1 MKKVI
6 RIVLAVLLCIVL
18 ACAAAFAVFYAS
30 RLRTLASVEQ
40 LSAYEDGYNLYRMNV
55 CYDYSIERMIARGID
70 DDQAMIDTVLKEALP
85 LLPVKLK
92 APAFG
97 CTAFTVRDTESGVH
111 MGRNY
116 DFKNDTSAM
125 LVYCAPKDG
134 YRSVAFAALDNVSA
148 NTPEQSRKQKIAALT
163 APFICLDGMN
173 EKGVSIAVL
182 TLDSAPTHQKNGK
195 PTIFTT
201 LAIRLVLDRAASTAE
216 AVALL
221 GEYDMLA
228 TSGRDYHFY
237 ITDAAGDGRV
247 IEYDCESEAR
257 TLVATPSEA
266 VTNFFIL
273 YKDRV
278 LPNQK
283 NGIYGH
289 GKERYDAVLDVLAEQ
304 PRPSSETVW
313 AALRASSQEP
323 NPKDITSNTQ
333 WSIHFFNTNGTLEV
347 TLRRHWQDR
356 FVYSLSENTV
366 TRAE

>member
-125 LVYCAPKDG
+125 LVYCAPKNG

-283 NGIYGH
+283 T
-289 GKERYDAVLDVLAEQ
+289 AF
-304 PRPSSETVW
+304 TVTEKRGMTRCLMCLPNSQG
-313 AALRASSQEP
+313 LR
-323 NPKDITSNTQ
+323 
-333 WSIHFFNTNGTLEV
+333 
-347 TLRRHWQDR
+347 LRRFGQRSERPRRNRTQRILQATRNGPSTFSIQTGYWKLPCAVIGRIGLYIR
-356 FVYSLSENTV
+356 FP
-366 TRAE
+366 RIP